1 MYILIITSFNN
12 VLRPSWFSLCII
24 LTFFFRLVFRV
35 RAVNSEF
42 KGPFSE
48 PKEVIIGSSILE
60 DSIQDLNLVKA
71 GDTWAFFRW
80 EKLVPGS
87 KSPLY
92 NDNSWT
98 YRVVYTDQENHFAKF
113 TPKILTNANS
123 SSSTMSLNVT
133 DLSPGSFYQ
142 FRYVV

>member
-1 MYILIITSFNN
+1 M
-12 VLRPSWFSLCII
+12 
-24 LTFFFRLVFRV
+24 
-35 RAVNSEF
+35 
-42 KGPFSE
+42 
-48 PKEVIIGSSILE
+48 
-60 DSIQDLNLVKA
+60 KA

-80 EKLVPGS
+80 EKLIPGA

-92 NDNSWT
+92 NDDSWT

-133 DLSPGSFYQ
+133 DLSPGSHYQ
-142 FRYVV
+142 FR